1 MFVVFKKRGDFM
13 KKNLRFKI
21 VFVFITILIIF
32 TFSSIWSIINFN
44 RLSKSIDNIM
54 ESNYRSIEAAQN
66 MISAIE
72 RQDSAEL
79 EHMFSQSNEKVLAF
93 NENEKTF
100 ISWLSRAEDN
110 VTEVGEKKIVD
121 QINTNYVEYINSFNY
136 LISLKKVKGSSELND
151 YYYNTNFPIFSKTK
165 ASCKELLELNQNSM
179 LKSKE
184 NAHEIA
190 IKATVTTIVISVS
203 AIVISLILITLLA
216 NKIVKP
222 LYDFIGKTK
231 EISEGNYDQK
241 LEITGDDEIATL
253 AIEFNNMAEKLVSYD
268 EQSISNLREEKNKS
282 EAIVSSI
289 SDGIIVTDNEHR
301 LKLVNHKAER
311 IFNIR
316 ENEVLNKH
324 LLEIINNDK
333 LFNLFKMVNEHPYDR
348 SYKKYDDI
356 ELQTEQGSA
365 YFRINVRPIKMKSG
379 DQFGAVA
386 LIQDIT
392 KIKEI
397 DKLKSDFISTVSHE
411 FRTPLTSITMAVGLL
426 LEEIPGTLTD
436 KQKEL
441 VDAIKE
447 DSERLNKLVGE
458 LLDLSKLESGKMQ
471 LDYQA
476 HHMQEVIDYVIKSFK
491 LQTEAI
497 GAKFIK
503 VIPED
508 LHEVHIDISKITWV
522 ISNLIGNAIRYI
534 PKDGTGTIKISI
546 KEIYGKEIIS
556 ISDNGTGINE
566 TLQKHI
572 FEKFIQGPDGSGG
585 AGLGLAICKEIVKAH
600 GGDIWVESQ
609 LEEGTTFLFTINT
622 V

>member
-356 ELQTEQGSA
+356 ELQTEQGAA

-379 DQFGAVA
+379 DRFGAVA

>member
-1 MFVVFKKRGDFM
+1 M
-13 KKNLRFKI
+13 
-21 VFVFITILIIF
+21 LIIF

-79 EHMFSQSNEKVLAF
+79 EHMFSQSNEKVLTF
-93 NENEKTF
+93 NENEKLF

-110 VTEVGEKKIVD
+110 VTEVGEKKILD
-121 QINTNYVEYINSFNY
+121 QINTNYIQYINSFNY
-136 LISLKKVKGSSELND
+136 LISLKKVEGSSKLND
-151 YYYNTNFPIFSKTK
+151 YYYNTNFPIFEKTK
-165 ASCKELLELNQNSM
+165 KSCKDLLILNQNSM

-190 IKATVTTIVISVS
+190 IKATVTTIVISVG
-203 AIVISLILITLLA
+203 AIVISLILIRLLA

-222 LYDFIGKTK
+222 LYVFIGKTK
-231 EISEGNYDQK
+231 EISEGHYDQK

-333 LFNLFKMVNEHPYDR
+333 LFTLFKMVNEHPYDR

-356 ELQTEQGSA
+356 ELQTEQGVA

-426 LEEIPGTLTD
+426 LEEMPGTLTD
-436 KQKEL
+436 NQREL

-447 DSERLNKLVGE
+447 DSQRLNKLVGE
-458 LLDLSKLESGKMQ
+458 LLDLSKLESGKMR
-471 LDYQA
+471 LDFQA
-476 HHMQEVIDYVIKSFK
+476 HHMNEVIDYVIKSFK

-503 VIPED
+503 VIPEE

-522 ISNLIGNAIRYI
+522 ITNLIGNAIRYI
-534 PKDGTGTIKISI
+534 PKNGTGTIKILI
-546 KEIYGKEIIS
+546 KEIYGKQIIS

-572 FEKFIQGPDGSGG
+572 FEKFIQGPDSSGG

-609 LEEGTTFLFTINT
+609 IEEGTTFLFTVNT
-622 V
+622 I

>member
-1 MFVVFKKRGDFM
+1 MNYTLRGDFVR
-13 KKNLRFKI
+13 KSLKFKI
-21 VFVFITILIIF
+21 IFIFVTMLIIF

-66 MISAIE
+66 MIIAIE

-79 EHMFSQSNEKVLAF
+79 EHMFSQRNEKVLVF
-93 NENEKTF
+93 NENEKVF
-100 ISWLSRAEDN
+100 ITWLSRAEDN
-110 VTEVGEKKIVD
+110 VTEVGEQEILER
-121 QINTNYVEYINSFNY
+121 INTHYVEYINSFNY
-136 LISLKKVKGSSELND
+136 LISLKQEAGSSELND
-151 YYYNTNFPIFSKTK
+151 YYYNKNFPIFEKTK
-165 ASCKELLELNQNSM
+165 GACRDLLALNQNSM
-179 LKSKE
+179 LKRKDS
-184 NAHEIA
+184 AHEIA
-190 IKATVTTIVISVS
+190 IKATVTTIAISMG
-203 AIVISLILITLLA
+203 AIVISLILVTLLA

-222 LYDFIGKTK
+222 LYDFIEKTK
-231 EISEGNYDQK
+231 KISEGNYNQK
-241 LEITGDDEIATL
+241 LDITGDDEIAKL
-253 AIEFNNMAEKLVSYD
+253 ATEFNNMAEKLVSYD

-301 LKLVNHKAER
+301 LKLVNHKAEI
-311 IFNIR
+311 IFNIS
-316 ENEVLNKH
+316 EHQVLNKH

-333 LFNLFKMVNEHPYDR
+333 LFSLFKMANEHPFDS

-356 ELQTEQGSA
+356 ELQTMQGTA
-365 YFRINVRPIKMKSG
+365 YFRINVRPILMKSG
-379 DQFGAVA
+379 DRFGMVA

-392 KIKEI
+392 KIKEV
-397 DKLKSDFISTVSHE
+397 DKMKSDFVSTVSHE

-436 KQKEL
+436 KQREL

-458 LLDLSKLESGKMQ
+458 LLDLSKLESGKMK

-476 HHMQEVIDYVIKSFK
+476 HHINESIDYVMKFFK
-491 LQTEAI
+491 LQIEDI
-497 GAKFIK
+497 GAKLIK
-503 VIPED
+503 DIPEE
-508 LHEVHIDISKITWV
+508 LHEVQIDISKISWV

-534 PKDGTGTIKISI
+534 PKDGTGTVKVSI
-546 KEIYGKEIIS
+546 KEIYGKQIVS

-572 FEKFIQGPDGSGG
+572 FDKFVQGPDGLGG
-585 AGLGLAICKEIVKAH
+585 AGLGLAICKEIVRAH
-600 GGDIWVESQ
+600 GGDIWVES
-609 LEEGTTFLFTINT
+609 LIEGGTTFFFTVNT
-622 V
+622 A

>member
-1 MFVVFKKRGDFM
+1 M
-13 KKNLRFKI
+13 KKSLRFKI
-21 VFVFITILIIF
+21 IFVFITMLIIF

-79 EHMFSQSNEKVLAF
+79 EHMFSQSNEKVLTF
-93 NENEKTF
+93 NENEKLF

-110 VTEVGEKKIVD
+110 VTEVGEKKILD
-121 QINTNYVEYINSFNY
+121 QINTNYIQYINSFNY
-136 LISLKKVKGSSELND
+136 LISLKKVEGSSKLND
-151 YYYNTNFPIFSKTK
+151 YYYNTNFPIFEKTK
-165 ASCKELLELNQNSM
+165 KSCKDLLILNQNSM

-190 IKATVTTIVISVS
+190 IKATVTTIVISLG
-203 AIVISLILITLLA
+203 AIVISLILIRLLA

-222 LYDFIGKTK
+222 LYVFIGKTK
-231 EISEGNYDQK
+231 EISEGHYDQK
-241 LEITGDDEIATL
+241 LEINGDDEIATL

-268 EQSISNLREEKNKS
+268 ERSISNLREEKNKS

-333 LFNLFKMVNEHPYDR
+333 LFTLFKMVNEHPYDR

-356 ELQTEQGSA
+356 ELQTEQGVA

-436 KQKEL
+436 KQREL

-447 DSERLNKLVGE
+447 DSQRLNKLVGE
-458 LLDLSKLESGKMQ
+458 LLDLSKLESGKMR
-471 LDYQA
+471 LDFQA
-476 HHMQEVIDYVIKSFK
+476 HHMNEVIDYVIKSFK

-497 GAKFIK
+497 CAKFIK
-503 VIPED
+503 VIPEE

-522 ISNLIGNAIRYI
+522 ITNLIGNAIRYI
-534 PKDGTGTIKISI
+534 PKNGTGTIKILI
-546 KEIYGKEIIS
+546 KEIYGKQIIS

-572 FEKFIQGPDGSGG
+572 FEKFIQGPDSSGG

-609 LEEGTTFLFTINT
+609 IEEGTTFLFTVNT
-622 V
+622 I

>member
-1 MFVVFKKRGDFM
+1 VKKS
-13 KKNLRFKI
+13 LRFKI
-21 VFVFITILIIF
+21 IFVFITMLIIF

-79 EHMFSQSNEKVLAF
+79 EHMFSQSNEKVLTF
-93 NENEKTF
+93 NENEKLF

-110 VTEVGEKKIVD
+110 VTEVGEKKILD
-121 QINTNYVEYINSFNY
+121 QINTNYIQYINSFNY
-136 LISLKKVKGSSELND
+136 LISLKKVEGSSKLND
-151 YYYNTNFPIFSKTK
+151 YYYNTNFPIFEKTK
-165 ASCKELLELNQNSM
+165 KSCKDLLILNQNSM

-190 IKATVTTIVISVS
+190 IKATVTTIVISLG
-203 AIVISLILITLLA
+203 AIVISLILIRLLA

-222 LYDFIGKTK
+222 LYVFIGKTK
-231 EISEGNYDQK
+231 EISEGHYDQK
-241 LEITGDDEIATL
+241 LEINGDDEIATL

-268 EQSISNLREEKNKS
+268 ERSISNLREEKNKS

-333 LFNLFKMVNEHPYDR
+333 LFTLFKMVNEHPYDR

-356 ELQTEQGSA
+356 ELQTEQGVA

-436 KQKEL
+436 KQREL

-447 DSERLNKLVGE
+447 DSQRLNKLVGE
-458 LLDLSKLESGKMQ
+458 LLDLSKLESGKMR
-471 LDYQA
+471 LDFQA
-476 HHMQEVIDYVIKSFK
+476 HHMNEVIDYVIKSFK

-497 GAKFIK
+497 CAKFIK
-503 VIPED
+503 VIPEE

-522 ISNLIGNAIRYI
+522 ITNLIGNAIRYI
-534 PKDGTGTIKISI
+534 PKNGTGTIKILI
-546 KEIYGKEIIS
+546 KEIYGKQIIS

-572 FEKFIQGPDGSGG
+572 FEKFIQGPDSSGG

-609 LEEGTTFLFTINT
+609 IEEGTTFLFTVNT
-622 V
+622 I

>member
-1 MFVVFKKRGDFM
+1 M
-13 KKNLRFKI
+13 KKSLRFKI
-21 VFVFITILIIF
+21 IFVFITMLIIF

-79 EHMFSQSNEKVLAF
+79 EHMFSQSNEKVLTF
-93 NENEKTF
+93 NENEKLF

-110 VTEVGEKKIVD
+110 VTEVGEKKILD
-121 QINTNYVEYINSFNY
+121 QINTNYIQYINSFNY
-136 LISLKKVKGSSELND
+136 LISLKKVEGSSKLND
-151 YYYNTNFPIFSKTK
+151 YYYNTNFPIFEKTK
-165 ASCKELLELNQNSM
+165 KSCKDLLILNQNSM

-190 IKATVTTIVISVS
+190 IKATVTTIVISVG
-203 AIVISLILITLLA
+203 AIVISLILIRLLA

-222 LYDFIGKTK
+222 LYVFIGKTK
-231 EISEGNYDQK
+231 EISEGHYDQK

-333 LFNLFKMVNEHPYDR
+333 LFTLFKMVNEHPYDR

-356 ELQTEQGSA
+356 ELQTEQGVA

-426 LEEIPGTLTD
+426 LEEMPGTLTD
-436 KQKEL
+436 NQREL

-447 DSERLNKLVGE
+447 DSQRLNKLVGE
-458 LLDLSKLESGKMQ
+458 LLDLSKLESGKMR
-471 LDYQA
+471 LDFQA
-476 HHMQEVIDYVIKSFK
+476 HHMNEVIDYVIKSFK

-503 VIPED
+503 VIPEE

-522 ISNLIGNAIRYI
+522 ITNLIGNAIRYI
-534 PKDGTGTIKISI
+534 PKNGTGTIKILI
-546 KEIYGKEIIS
+546 KEIYGKQIIS

-572 FEKFIQGPDGSGG
+572 FEKFIQGPDSSGG

-609 LEEGTTFLFTINT
+609 IEEGTTFLFTVNT
-622 V
+622 I